1 MVCELYLNLK
11 TLKREE
17 RSQTKLLRFHLKLK
31 KRKTKSKENK
41 KKKIVKIRFEFCE
54 SISLIFKRKN
64 MGNNIKDV
72 NLHSTQK

>member
-41 KKKIVKIRFEFCE
+41 KKKIVKIRFEFDK
-54 SISLIFKRKN
+54 IKNRKTIEKI
-64 MGNNIKDV
+64 MKTKVDF
-72 NLHSTQK
+72 LK